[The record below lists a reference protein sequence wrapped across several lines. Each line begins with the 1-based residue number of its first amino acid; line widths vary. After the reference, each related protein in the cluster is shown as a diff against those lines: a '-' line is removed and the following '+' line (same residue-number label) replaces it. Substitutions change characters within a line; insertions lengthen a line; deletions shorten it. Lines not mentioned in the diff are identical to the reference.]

1 MKAKLVAQSFSRV
14 RLFATPWTVAYQ
26 ALSSHLEST
35 LIWPVEN
42 FFFCFFFFF
51 IFLKRVEGVEVLS
64 QPALLEEFKTVSCFI
79 DSFKQFPCLAS
90 VIAHSPDLHPP
101 SGPYLYPFLAP
112 HHPPDSEVKFF

>member
-1 MKAKLVAQSFSRV
+1 MRAKLVAQSLRRV
-14 RLFATPWTVAYQ
+14 QLFATPWTVAYQ

-35 LIWPVEN
+35 LIWPIEN
-42 FFFCFFFFF
+42 V
-51 IFLKRVEGVEVLS
+51 FLKRVEGVEVLS
-64 QPALLEEFKTVSCFI
+64 QPALLEEFKTISCFI

-101 SGPYLYPFLAP
+101 SGPYLHPFLGP